1 VSKTNY
7 GLCSRARR
15 RPSVDNPPIAGTVTL
30 VGLVLETEGRKD
42 FLGKATKNGHLG
54 LVEDRLGTKLGQNL
68 DCWSIQV
75 KAYPVRKLEICR
87 SSNSTVAGPVH
98 RAGFTLIE
106 LLVVI
111 AIIAI
116 LAGLLLPALS
126 SAKAKAQGIQCMNN
140 FRQLTLAWTMYTLE
154 DAQGRLPFASG
165 HPADRSLDRYAWV
178 TGEMNFDPNNDSNW
192 DLEKDVMRSPLWPY
206 CGNSPAIW
214 RCPADVAVVTP
225 ARGPFVGRPVRRVR
239 SMSMN
244 LWMGG
249 FGGVDG
255 GLSGSTAWDQP
266 GGSVWRVFL
275 KESELIDPG
284 PSQTFLF
291 LDVRHD
297 SIDIGNFATDMRGW
311 PDDPASIGFYDLP
324 GSYHNR
330 AGGLSFADGH
340 AEIHRWVD
348 ERTTPPLVR
357 DGRIPD
363 ILRSPLN
370 PDVIWLQ
377 SRSTRSRIE

>member
-1 VSKTNY
+1 MD
-7 GLCSRARR
+7 L
-15 RPSVDNPPIAGTVTL
+15 
-30 VGLVLETEGRKD
+30 LE
-42 FLGKATKNGHLG
+42 HQ
-54 LVEDRLGTKLGQNL
+54 VGTKQGRNL
-68 DCWSIQV
+68 DRRSIRV
-75 KAYPVRKLEICR
+75 KAFSVQKLKTRR
-87 SSNSTVAGPVH
+87 SSNPTIHGPVH
-98 RAGFTLIE
+98 QAGFTLIE

-140 FRQLTLAWTMYTLE
+140 FRQLTLAWKMYTSE

-165 HPADRSLDRYAWV
+165 HPADRSLDSYAWV

-192 DLEKDVMRSPLWPY
+192 DLARDIMRSPLWPY
-206 CGNSPAIW
+206 CGNSAAIW
-214 RCPADVAVVTP
+214 RCPADNAVVTP
-225 ARGPFVGRPVRRVR
+225 ARGPSAGRPVRRLR

-255 GLSGSTAWDQP
+255 GLSGSTAWNQP

-284 PSQTFLF
+284 PARTFLF
-291 LDVRHD
+291 LDMRHD
-297 SIDIGNFATDMRGW
+297 SIDIGNFAADMRGW

-348 ERTTPPLVR
+348 ARTTPPLIK
-357 DGRIPD
+357 DGRISD
-363 ILRSPLN
+363 ILKSPFN

-377 SRSTRSRIE
+377 DRSTRRRSE

>member
-1 VSKTNY
+1 MEPVQERR
-7 GLCSRARR
+7 LR
-15 RPSVDNPPIAGTVTL
+15 RP
-30 VGLVLETEGRKD
+30 GLW
-42 FLGKATKNGHLG
+42 
-54 LVEDRLGTKLGQNL
+54 GQ
-68 DCWSIQV
+68 D
-75 KAYPVRKLEICR
+75 
-87 SSNSTVAGPVH
+87 GPAP
-98 RAGFTLIE
+98 RGAFTLIE

-126 SAKAKAQGIQCMNN
+126 GAKAKAQGIQCMNN
-140 FRQLTLAWTMYTLE
+140 FRQLTLAWKMYTQE

-165 HPADRSLDRYAWV
+165 HPADRSLDPYAWV
-178 TGEMNFDPNNDSNW
+178 TGEMDFDPNNDSNW
-192 DLEKDVMRSPLWPY
+192 DLERDIMRSPLWPY
-206 CGNSPAIW
+206 CGNSAAVW
-214 RCPADVAVVTP
+214 RCPADRAMVTP
-225 ARGPFVGRPVRRVR
+225 ARGPSAGQLVRRVR

-244 LWMGG
+244 LWVGG

-291 LDVRHD
+291 LDMRHD
-297 SIDIGNFATDMRGW
+297 SIDIGNFAADMRGW

-348 ERTTPPLVR
+348 GRTTPPLVR
-357 DGRIPD
+357 GGLIPD
-363 ILRSPLN
+363 VIRSPFN

-377 SRSTRSRIE
+377 SKSTRKRTE